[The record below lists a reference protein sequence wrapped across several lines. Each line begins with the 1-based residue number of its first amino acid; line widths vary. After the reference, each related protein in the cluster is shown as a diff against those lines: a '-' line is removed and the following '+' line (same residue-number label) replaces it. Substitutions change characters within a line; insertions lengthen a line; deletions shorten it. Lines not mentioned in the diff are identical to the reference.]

1 MRSRLLSGRPV
12 RDEGLRDEPGGERA
26 VRKAVLRD
34 AVGIGVAVGAYGLSF
49 GAAAVTAGLST
60 LQACVLSLLL
70 FTGASQFALVGVL
83 GAGGSAV
90 AAVAGALLL
99 GTRNSLYA
107 VRLSSLLPVS
117 GARRAVAAQLTIDE
131 STGMAT
137 AAPEGHERTAFW
149 ATGISVYVLWNLATL
164 LGALGA
170 ARLGDPGV
178 IGLDAAVPAAFLALL
193 APQVRDGRRL
203 AVAVAGG
210 LVALLAV
217 PLTPPGVPGLL
228 AGLAVVPLLV
238 RR

>member
-1 MRSRLLSGRPV
+1 MTEGDGGAEQARRGVV
-12 RDEGLRDEPGGERA
+12 RDG
-26 VRKAVLRD
+26 
-34 AVGIGVAVGAYGLSF
+34 VGIGIAVGAYGLSF
-49 GAAAVTAGLST
+49 GAAAITAGLST
-60 LQACVLSLLL
+60 VQACALSLLL

-99 GTRNSLYA
+99 GTRNTLYA
-107 VRLSSLLPVS
+107 VRLSSLVPVR
-117 GARRAVAAQLTIDE
+117 GPRRVVAAQLTIDE
-131 STGMAT
+131 STAIAT
-137 AAPEGHERTAFW
+137 AAPDGLAATGFW
-149 ATGISVYVLWNLATL
+149 VTGISVYVLWNLATL

-178 IGLDAAVPAAFLALL
+178 LGLDAAVPAAFLALL
-193 APQVRDGRRL
+193 APQVRDRQRL
-203 AVAVAGG
+203 AVAVAGA

-217 PLTPPGVPGLL
+217 PLTPAGVPVLL